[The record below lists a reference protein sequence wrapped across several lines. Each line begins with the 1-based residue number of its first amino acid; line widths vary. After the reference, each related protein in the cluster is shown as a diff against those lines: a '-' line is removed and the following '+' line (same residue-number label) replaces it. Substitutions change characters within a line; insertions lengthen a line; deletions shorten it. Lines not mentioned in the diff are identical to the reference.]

1 MAIPAI
7 ESYPMPTEDELP
19 ENIARWTIDPDRA
32 VLLVHDMQN
41 YFLSPFP
48 HGEAPTTDL
57 VENVATLRARFST
70 LGAPVVYT
78 AQPGGMTDEQRGL
91 LKDFWGAGMSADP
104 EHRMIIDRLTP
115 FGPDVVF
122 TKWRPS
128 AFCRTGLLDL
138 LRERGRDQLVICGVY
153 AHVGIL
159 MTAHEGFSQD
169 IQTFVVADAVAD
181 FSREYHRQA
190 LDYAASRCS
199 VTLST
204 RSALAMLNGTAGN
217 AAALNTTVVDAAAL
231 NTTVEAVLEGAR
243 R

>member
-7 ESYPMPTEDELP
+7 DSYPMPTEDELP
-19 ENIARWTIDPDRA
+19 ENIARWTVDPDRA

-48 HGEAPTTDL
+48 RGQAPTTDL
-57 VENVATLRARFST
+57 VENVVALRTRFAA

-91 LKDFWGAGMSADP
+91 LKDFWGSGMSADP
-104 EHRMIIDRLTP
+104 EHRMILDRVAP
-115 FGPDVVF
+115 AGPDVVF

-204 RSALAMLNGTAGN
+204 RSALAMLDEAV
-217 AAALNTTVVDAAAL
+217 ADKVALNEVALHEAA
-231 NTTVEAVLEGAR
+231 LEGAGR
-243 R
+243 

>member
-7 ESYPMPTEDELP
+7 DSYPMPTEDELP
-19 ENIARWTIDPDRA
+19 ENIARWTVDPDRA

-48 HGEAPTTDL
+48 RGQAPTTDL
-57 VENVATLRARFST
+57 VENVVALRTRFAA

-91 LKDFWGAGMSADP
+91 LKDFWGSGMSTDP
-104 EHRMIIDRLTP
+104 EHRMILDRVAP
-115 FGPDVVF
+115 AGPDVVF

-159 MTAHEGFSQD
+159 MTAHEGFSED

-190 LDYAASRCS
+190 LDYVASRCS

-204 RSALAMLNGTAGN
+204 RSALAMLDEAV
-217 AAALNTTVVDAAAL
+217 ADKVALNEVALHEAA
-231 NTTVEAVLEGAR
+231 LEGAAR
-243 R
+243 